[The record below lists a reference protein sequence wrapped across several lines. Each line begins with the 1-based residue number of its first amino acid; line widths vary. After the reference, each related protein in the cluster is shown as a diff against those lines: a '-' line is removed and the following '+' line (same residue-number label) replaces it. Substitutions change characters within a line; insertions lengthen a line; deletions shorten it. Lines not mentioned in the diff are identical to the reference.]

1 MFTFAFKFTTFLYI
15 PNRFMESIATFGYVK
30 QFFRLLQ
37 RAFVCLKIHFEQMLQ
52 LHIFFFIDHCS
63 FAINLELG
71 ESVKV
76 VVELLIDV
84 I

>member
-1 MFTFAFKFTTFLYI
+1 MSTFAFKFTIFLYI
-15 PNRFMESIATFGYVK
+15 PYRFLESIATFGYVK

-63 FAINLELG
+63 FVNKNLY
-71 ESVKV
+71 
-76 VVELLIDV
+76 
-84 I
+84 